1 MILGYRIRS
10 RFIGAISSRI
20 RVRLFLELEL
30 GPFSL
35 RLNEIFILEKCFFDL
50 GLDFE
55 LGDTG
60 LGKLFKDFLRHYCL
74 RAI

>member
-1 MILGYRIRS
+1 MIFGYRIRS
-10 RFIGAISSRI
+10 RFIGAISFRI

-35 RLNEIFILEKCFFDL
+35 RLNEIFILEKFFSFYL

-55 LGDTG
+55 LDNN
-60 LGKLFKDFLRHYCL
+60 CL
-74 RAI
+74 RVSF

>member
-1 MILGYRIRS
+1 MIFGYRIRS
-10 RFIGAISSRI
+10 RFIGAISFRI

-35 RLNEIFILEKCFFDL
+35 RLNEIFILEKFFFFYL

-55 LGDTG
+55 LGDSC
-60 LGKLFKDFLRHYCL
+60 LGELVFF
-74 RAI
+74 

>member
-1 MILGYRIRS
+1 MIFGYRIRS
-10 RFIGAISSRI
+10 RFIGAISFRI

-35 RLNEIFILEKCFFDL
+35 RLNEIFILEKFFFFFDL

-55 LGDTG
+55 LDDNC
-60 LGKLFKDFLRHYCL
+60 LGESF
-74 RAI
+74 

>member
-1 MILGYRIRS
+1 MIFGYRIRS
-10 RFIGAISSRI
+10 RFIGAISFRI

-35 RLNEIFILEKCFFDL
+35 MLNEIFILEKFFFFYL

-55 LGDTG
+55 LDNNC
-60 LGKLFKDFLRHYCL
+60 LGVSF
-74 RAI
+74 

>member
-1 MILGYRIRS
+1 MIFGYRIRS
-10 RFIGAISSRI
+10 RFIGAISFRI

-35 RLNEIFILEKCFFDL
+35 RLNEIFILEKFFFDL

-55 LGDTG
+55 LDDD
-60 LGKLFKDFLRHYCL
+60 LFRGVVLRIY
-74 RAI
+74 

>member
-1 MILGYRIRS
+1 MIFGYRIRS
-10 RFIGAISSRI
+10 RFIGAISFRI

-35 RLNEIFILEKCFFDL
+35 RLNEIFILEKFFFFYL

-55 LGDTG
+55 LDDNC
-60 LGKLFKDFLRHYCL
+60 LGEPF
-74 RAI
+74 

>member
-1 MILGYRIRS
+1 MIFGYRIRS
-10 RFIGAISSRI
+10 RFIGAISFRI

-35 RLNEIFILEKCFFDL
+35 RLNEIFILEKFFFFFDL

-55 LGDTG
+55 LDDD
-60 LGKLFKDFLRHYCL
+60 LFRGVVLRIY
-74 RAI
+74 

>member
-1 MILGYRIRS
+1 MIFGYRIRS
-10 RFIGAISSRI
+10 RFIGAISFRI

-35 RLNEIFILEKCFFDL
+35 RLNEIFILEKFFFFFFDL

-55 LGDTG
+55 LDDNC
-60 LGKLFKDFLRHYCL
+60 LGVSF
-74 RAI
+74 

>member
-1 MILGYRIRS
+1 MIFGYRIRS
-10 RFIGAISSRI
+10 RFIGAISFRI

-35 RLNEIFILEKCFFDL
+35 RLNEIFILEKFFFFYL

-55 LGDTG
+55 LDDD
-60 LGKLFKDFLRHYCL
+60 LFRGVVLRIY
-74 RAI
+74 

>member
-1 MILGYRIRS
+1 MIFGYRIRS
-10 RFIGAISSRI
+10 RFIGAISFRI

-35 RLNEIFILEKCFFDL
+35 RLNEIFILEKFFFFYL

-55 LGDTG
+55 LDNNC
-60 LGKLFKDFLRHYCL
+60 LGESF
-74 RAI
+74 